1 MRLDFGV
8 GRVHRIAAPDVEVV
22 GARCEVNNAVAV
34 AAVVLGTSIAVAER
48 SAATV
53 AVASAV
59 GRIGSE
65 LQSSCLAEPPWEL
78 FRIEVVRT
86 QLVG

>member
-1 MRLDFGV
+1 MRLDFDED
-8 GRVHRIAAPDVEVV
+8 RVHRVAAPDVEVV
-22 GARCEVNNAVAV
+22 GAKCGVDNAVAV
-34 AAVVLGTSIAVAER
+34 AAVALDTSIAVAER
-48 SAATV
+48 TAAIV

-65 LQSSCLAEPPWEL
+65 LQSSCLAEPPWEV

>member
-1 MRLDFGV
+1 MRLDFDED
-8 GRVHRIAAPDVEVV
+8 RVHRVAAPDVEVV
-22 GARCEVNNAVAV
+22 GARCGVNNAVAV
-34 AAVVLGTSIAVAER
+34 AAVVLGTPIAVAER

-65 LQSSCLAEPPWEL
+65 LQSSCLAEPPWEV

>member
-1 MRLDFGV
+1 MTLHFDED
-8 GRVHRIAAPDVEVV
+8 RVHRVAASGVEVG
-22 GARCEVNNAVAV
+22 GAKCGVNNAVAV

-65 LQSSCLAEPPWEL
+65 LQSSCLAEPPWEV

>member
-8 GRVHRIAAPDVEVV
+8 GRVHMIAAPDVEVV
-22 GARCEVNNAVAV
+22 GAKCGVDNAVAV
-34 AAVVLGTSIAVAER
+34 AAVALDTSIAVAER

-53 AVASAV
+53 AVALAV

-65 LQSSCLAEPPWEL
+65 LQCSCLEEPL
-78 FRIEVVRT
+78 
-86 QLVG
+86 

>member
-1 MRLDFGV
+1 MRLDSDED
-8 GRVHRIAAPDVEVV
+8 RVRKIAAPDVEVV
-22 GARCEVNNAVAV
+22 GARCGVNNAVVV
-34 AAVVLGTSIAVAER
+34 AAVTLDTSIAVAER
-48 SAATV
+48 TAAIV

>member
-1 MRLDFGV
+1 MTLDSDEDG
-8 GRVHRIAAPDVEVV
+8 VHRIAAPDVEVV
-22 GARCEVNNAVAV
+22 GARCGVNNAVAV
-34 AAVVLGTSIAVAER
+34 AVVALDTSIAVAER

-65 LQSSCLAEPPWEL
+65 LQSSCLAEPPWEV

>member
-1 MRLDFGV
+1 MTLDFDEDG
-8 GRVHRIAAPDVEVV
+8 VHRIAAPDVEVV
-22 GARCEVNNAVAV
+22 GARCGVNNAVAV
-34 AAVVLGTSIAVAER
+34 AAVALDTSIAVAER
-48 SAATV
+48 TAAIV

-65 LQSSCLAEPPWEL
+65 LQSSCLAEPPWEV

>member
-8 GRVHRIAAPDVEVV
+8 GRVHMIAAPDVEVV
-22 GARCEVNNAVAV
+22 GAKCGVDNAVAV
-34 AAVVLGTSIAVAER
+34 AAVALDTSIAVAER
-48 SAATV
+48 TAAIV

-65 LQSSCLAEPPWEL
+65 LRYSCLAEPLEG
-78 FRIEVVRT
+78 FRIEVVGT
-86 QLVG
+86 QPVG